1 MYFSYATIGQNE
13 KNVRDSF
20 TNIPERRFDMKRKN
34 LLLGSVIVIVMM
46 VVFPSFAAS
55 ATKTVR
61 IGGLFA
67 LSGWFSS
74 FDILQW
80 EEAQLARDMINEDGG
95 IVVKGEHYMIELIA
109 EDFKSTTDGVVAGA
123 NKLVYDKNVKFM
135 ISPSAFFSGAATDI
149 CEPNKVLR
157 GICFILGTP
166 QELGPDTKYAFLCHN
181 ASVEHALTAI
191 TYLKQAY
198 PKVKKVAFVIP
209 DDGIQDFVFPQIKK
223 LLTERGIS
231 VIGDMITY
239 PNEMV
244 DFSPIAAKVVATKA
258 DALFM
263 QNGLVPHAGNIL
275 KRLREMGSEMPYA
288 ASISANVKDIKTIAG
303 EAASTNFFTIG
314 PMIGAPDTP
323 PLMAE
328 ILRRLTDKYGTER
341 SIHMQPINVLYIMK
355 QAIEAAQSFDTT
367 VVRDTWEKM
376 ETFETPYGI
385 GHLGG
390 LKTYGIKHAVS
401 HPDIIQVLD
410 KGEPKF
416 GAWVDI
422 QVP

>member
-223 LLTERGIS
+223 LLTERGI
-231 VIGDMITY
+231 TY

-275 KRLREMGSEMPYA
+275 KRLREMGSELPYA

-355 QAIEAAQSFDTT
+355 QAIEAAQSFDTA